1 VQALP
6 VSWFRLCA
14 AAVLAVLCW
23 TYLDGPTPQTALVLC
38 AAVLSAVLFEKMMAP
53 GVSRA
58 ARRAVMESVDTG
70 AQGWG
75 MRDWAAVVATTAADT
90 VAVPFVV
97 AVAASAAASS
107 LDDALPLLPPSLL
120 LVAAGLVLGWAWS
133 MNDAVRAMH
142 RPVSATAGSQR
153 RPR

>member
-1 VQALP
+1 
-6 VSWFRLCA
+6 
-14 AAVLAVLCW
+14 
-23 TYLDGPTPQTALVLC
+23 
-38 AAVLSAVLFEKMMAP
+38 
-53 GVSRA
+53 
-58 ARRAVMESVDTG
+58 MESVDTG
-70 AQGWG
+70 AQGCG
-75 MRDWAAVVATTAADT
+75 MRDWATVVATTAADT

-142 RPVSATAGSQR
+142 RPVSATADSQR